1 MKTRLLYIVAL
12 LAATASAYAQQTS
25 FTGTVTDASGA
36 IVRHAN
42 VVAENTN
49 GGAAYKTVTNES
61 GAYQLP
67 AITAAT
73 YTLRVDAPGF
83 AVSEKKISV
92 LVGQVLEAD
101 FSLVPAS
108 ASTTVSVSTE
118 AASID
123 TTSSNISGEIDPDA
137 VSKLPLNGRNYLQL
151 ATLVPGVRVNAITS
165 SLLPA
170 YSTGSTQIHLDGQE
184 TTNYSS
190 YLSVGSAVL
199 YSRDAISEFQVI
211 TNRFD
216 ATLGR
221 SSQIQINIQ
230 TKSGGN
236 ATHGSAFGYF
246 RNDVFDAADP
256 IAHKVV
262 PFSDQ
267 QYGGTV
273 GGPVRKDKLFYF
285 ASFEAERQP
294 NTIVLNPYGFTSTIP
309 IYTHSTQVST
319 REYLTHWDY
328 VPNSRDHFSLR
339 VSGDTWGNPYSSAAL
354 STGTASP
361 TQIYSTKS
369 NDYAP
374 QLTWSTT
381 RGPNIVN
388 ELKAGLHH
396 TGGESQPS
404 TNALTVYFPSTT
416 IGGNYNLPNNS
427 SGENQSY
434 RDDFFWLHGKHSVK
448 LGGEY
453 IHALYHGTFD
463 MYSRGAATLSQDLTN
478 LPTIFPDLT
487 DPSTWNLAALN
498 PYVLS
503 YTQSFG
509 NDHFR
514 LPRNIFGTWVQD
526 DWKVTHR
533 LTINAG
539 VRYDNDIGVFDP
551 HVTLISGL
559 KQPTSGDNHE
569 FAPRLGLT
577 VDPTGSG
584 KTVIRG
590 GAGIFYTNIMT
601 NMIEDASLFNGQT
614 SVAPTITPTA
624 GNPVNLVNPFG
635 TTTPADILA
644 NPTAYR
650 QTVQVMA
657 PGVETPWAAQA
668 SIGVQREI
676 RNGLTISA
684 DYLHD
689 RTHHDWIR
697 VDKNLYQD
705 PVTGFNKNPSTA
717 GRPNPLYAAILT
729 FVTPGNVGNIYDAL
743 LVNLQQRDWHGLTGS
758 AAYTLSREKDNNHSG
773 PFGYANNPFNFA
785 GDWAKGLENQLHTL
799 NVSSDYRW
807 RYGLHGGLLYH
818 YGSGANFSTTA
829 GGSPTGLGT
838 YATNR
843 TYCGVDATNATCPH
857 VIDPVHKDYTHVYN
871 NPIHNH
877 LDLVSGFD
885 ITDSDQLVGRPIQR
899 IDANLAKDIT
909 FSDHLKAIVQVEA
922 FNVLNHS
929 NYGSYNGSITSPAY
943 GQPASTSGTLSYYPR
958 MLQFSARLQF

>member
-1 MKTRLLYIVAL
+1 MKTRLLYVVAL
-12 LAATASAYAQQTS
+12 LMATASAYAQQTS
-25 FTGTVTDASGA
+25 LFGTVTDASGA
-36 IVRHAN
+36 VVRHAN
-42 VVAENTN
+42 VVAENTD
-49 GGAAYKTVTNES
+49 GGSAYKTVTNES
-61 GAYQLP
+61 GVYQLP
-67 AITAAT
+67 TISAAN
-73 YTLRVDAPGF
+73 YTLRVDSPGF
-83 AVSEKKISV
+83 AVSEKQLPV
-92 LVGQVLEAD
+92 HVGQVLEVNFILA
-101 FSLVPAS
+101 PAS
-108 ASTTVSVSTE
+108 AMTTISVSTN
-118 AASID
+118 ATVID
-123 TTSSNISGEIDPDA
+123 TTSSNVSGVIDPEA
-137 VSKLPLNGRNYLQL
+137 VSQKPLNGRNYLQL

-190 YLSVGSAVL
+190 YLSVGSPVL
-199 YSRDAISEFQVI
+199 FSRDVISEFQVI

-236 ATHGSAFGYF
+236 TSHGSAFGYF
-246 RNDVFDAADP
+246 RNDIFDAADP
-256 IAHKVV
+256 NAHKVV
-262 PFSDQ
+262 EFSDQ

-294 NTIVLNPYGFTSTIP
+294 NTIVLNPYGFSSTIP
-309 IYTHSTQVST
+309 IWTHSTQIST

-328 VPNSRDHFSLR
+328 LPNSRDHFSLR
-339 VSGDTWGNPYSSAAL
+339 ANGDTQGNPFTVSV
-354 STGTASP
+354 STSTTNP
-361 TQIYSTKS
+361 TQAYKSKS
-369 NDYAP
+369 NDYAY

-381 RGPNIVN
+381 RGPNILN
-388 ELKAGLHH
+388 ALKAGFHH
-396 TGGESQPS
+396 TGGESQPT
-404 TNALTVYFPSTT
+404 TNALTLYFPSTT
-416 IGGNYNLPNNS
+416 IGGNYNMPNNS

-448 LGGEY
+448 IGGEY
-453 IHALYHGTFD
+453 IHALYHGTFA
-463 MYSRGAATLSQDLTN
+463 MYSRGAATLKQDLTN

-498 PYVLS
+498 PYVSS

-509 NDHFR
+509 TQNFN
-514 LPRNIFGTWVQD
+514 LPRNILGAWVQD

-577 VDPTGSG
+577 VDPIGSG

-590 GAGIFYTNIMT
+590 GAGIFFTNIMT

-614 SVAPTITPTA
+614 SVAPTVTA
-624 GNPVNLVNPFG
+624 TASSPIDLASPFG
-635 TTTPADILA
+635 STTPADILA
-644 NPTAYR
+644 NPTAYK

-657 PGVETPWAAQA
+657 PDVVTPWAAQA
-668 SIGVQREI
+668 SIGFQRQI

-705 PVTGFNKNPSTA
+705 PVTGFNKNPASA
-717 GRPNPLYAAILT
+717 GRPNPLYASILT
-729 FVTPGNVGNIYDAL
+729 FVTPENVGSIYDAL
-743 LVNLQQRDWHGLTGS
+743 LVNVQQREWHGFTGS
-758 AAYTLSREKDNNHSG
+758 AAYTLAREKNNNHSG
-773 PFGYANNPFNFA
+773 PFGYANNPFNFD
-785 GDWAKGLENQLHTL
+785 GDWANGLENQLHTL
-799 NVSSDYRW
+799 NVSPGYQW

-829 GGSPTGLGT
+829 GASPTGLGSYT
-838 YATNR
+838 VNR
-843 TYCGVDATNATCPH
+843 TYCGADATNPTCPH
-857 VIDPVHKDYTHVYN
+857 VINPNKSFTVVYN
-871 NPIHNH
+871 NPIYNH
-877 LDLVSGFD
+877 LDPVSGYD

-899 IDANLAKDIT
+899 VDANLAKDIT
-909 FSDHLKAIVQVEA
+909 FNDHLKAIVQVEA

-929 NYGSYNGSITSPAY
+929 NYGSYNGSITSSAY
-943 GQPASTSGTLSYYPR
+943 GQPGSTSGTLSYYPR